1 MDYTKLFDM
10 LSMKNVNHYY
20 DSYMETQ
27 WFKSSDLAYLQSK
40 KLFNLM
46 DHCYAH
52 VPFYRKAMLEKG
64 LIPTDFNGISV
75 LSEMPIIDKETIKSN
90 YNDFIPIH
98 ISSIKGVKHGQT
110 GGTTGSMLLKR
121 NDANSRSSVWGAFK
135 RFENWMGYSSKDKA
149 LILMGGHVIQKKNIS
164 YYRGLVK
171 KNIVNILKNQI
182 AINPYNTDS
191 KTLNQ
196 IISILL
202 NNNIGLIRGYSQYLF
217 NVCQKMQMR
226 NIKVNVPLV
235 TTTAEPLMLEQRK
248 IFKEILGAESFD
260 QYGCGEI
267 GGVAF
272 ECSEHEGMHITEE
285 RVIVEQTN
293 NHDLIMTDLDN
304 YAMPFVRYYNAD
316 QAVISNERCGCGREH
331 RLIKQVMGRTCDYVV
346 GMNDEYL
353 HWAYFWHL
361 IFDSGISKK
370 RDLSKFQIEQE
381 SQNKIIFKYIAKQ
394 LDKDEEKLLTDSIQ
408 SKLGNVEVVFSQE
421 HDIPNTATGKYRPV
435 INNLLR

>member
-1 MDYTKLFDM
+1 
-10 LSMKNVNHYY
+10 
-20 DSYMETQ
+20 
-27 WFKSSDLAYLQSK
+27 
-40 KLFNLM
+40 
-46 DHCYAH
+46 
-52 VPFYRKAMLEKG
+52 
-64 LIPTDFNGISV
+64 
-75 LSEMPIIDKETIKSN
+75 
-90 YNDFIPIH
+90 
-98 ISSIKGVKHGQT
+98 
-110 GGTTGSMLLKR
+110 
-121 NDANSRSSVWGAFK
+121 
-135 RFENWMGYSSKDKA
+135 
-149 LILMGGHVIQKKNIS
+149 
-164 YYRGLVK
+164 
-171 KNIVNILKNQI
+171 
-182 AINPYNTDS
+182 
-191 KTLNQ
+191 
-196 IISILL
+196 
-202 NNNIGLIRGYSQYLF
+202 
-217 NVCQKMQMR
+217 MQMR

-361 IFDSGISKK
+361 IFDSGVSKK